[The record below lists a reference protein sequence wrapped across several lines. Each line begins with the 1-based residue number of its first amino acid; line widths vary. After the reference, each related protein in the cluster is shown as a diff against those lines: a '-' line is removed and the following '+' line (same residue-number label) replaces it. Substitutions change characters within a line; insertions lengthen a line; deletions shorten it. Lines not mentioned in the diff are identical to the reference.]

1 MTKYISPG
9 DLIEGQKCHVM
20 TRKHEFKRL
29 QKDPITNKNM
39 VMYELD
45 RNCSIE
51 VTECLQLS
59 GDELKL
65 RLQNKVGLEFGDCVM
80 GDAIQMFVD
89 TKRPIKFVVKEGQSA
104 RHGAS
109 LVNTTKRTIGK
120 LKYNFAAFDKLLGYS
135 SNSITEKK

>member
-1 MTKYISPG
+1 MTKYITPG
-9 DLIEGQKCHVM
+9 DIVEGQKCHVM

-51 VTECLQLS
+51 ITECLQLS
-59 GDELKL
+59 GDDLKL
-65 RLQNKVGLEFGDCVM
+65 RLQNKVGLELGDCVM

-89 TKRPIKFVVKEGQSA
+89 TMRPIKFTVKEGQSA

-120 LKYNFAAFDKLLGYS
+120 LKYNFAGFDKLLGFS
-135 SNSITEKK
+135 PNSITEKK

>member
-1 MTKYISPG
+1 MTKYINPG
-9 DLIEGQKCHVM
+9 DLVEGQKCHVI

-51 VTECLQLS
+51 ITECLQLS
-59 GDELKL
+59 GDDLKL
-65 RLQNKVGLEFGDCVM
+65 RLQNKVGLKLGDCVM

-89 TKRPIKFVVKEGQSA
+89 TMRPIKFLVKEGQSS

-109 LVNTTKRTIGK
+109 LANTTKRTIGK
-120 LKYNFAAFDKLLGYS
+120 LKYNFAGFDKLLGYS